1 MREYKHPFG
10 IDIDQQV
17 HDAGGGGTTSCSF
30 RDPAGFLFWRG
41 GEVFRCVRPVY
52 ETQFR
57 EATSRGLYA
66 ASIAQGLMLPFTTGY
81 APPDD
86 EPCVAVLKPRQLT
99 QITYPYEWSFEQLKD
114 AAALTLK
121 LHMLALERGM
131 VLKDASAYNVQMVDG
146 APCFID
152 HLSFDL
158 LSEHGMWPAYGQ
170 FCRHFLAPLALM
182 SRVDLNLN
190 KLLELYID
198 GVPLDLAAKLLPI
211 STRLSLGLYMHLH
224 LHARLVSKH
233 GGARKKVAG
242 RQISAEQLAAIAK
255 SLLAL
260 VSGLEPK
267 AARTE
272 WGDYYSDTNYSDRSF
287 AAKKRWIREMVAK
300 VRPRRM
306 WDVGANDGTFSHL
319 VKDLAGEIVSM
330 DIDPVA
336 VGRNYRACRSD
347 GITNVT
353 PLVIDVCNPSP
364 ATGFANRERASLA
377 DRGRPDLVIALAL
390 IHHLAISNNLPFAD
404 IAGYF
409 ASLADHLV
417 IEFVRKSDSQV
428 ERLLLNRPDIFDG
441 YTEDGFKSAF
451 GARFT
456 IVEERP
462 IPGAERT
469 LYLMTNRAL
478 PAARGLG

>member
-1 MREYKHPFG
+1 MRSLAPSLAPLPSRREP
-10 IDIDQQV
+10 
-17 HDAGGGGTTSCSF
+17 SSF

-57 EATSRGLYA
+57 EATSRRLYEA
-66 ASIAQGLMLPFTTGY
+66 CIAQGLMLPFATGY

-99 QITYPYEWSFEQLKD
+99 QITYPYEWCFEQLKD

-121 LHMLALERGM
+121 LHILALERGM

-158 LSEHGMWPAYGQ
+158 LSQHGMWPAYGQ

-190 KLLELYID
+190 KLLELHID
-198 GVPLDLAAKLLPI
+198 GVPLELAAKLLPS
-211 STRLSLGLYMHLH
+211 STRFSPGLYMHLH

-233 GGARKKVAG
+233 GGTRKKVAA
-242 RQISAEQLAAIAK
+242 RQISAEQLGAIAK

-267 AARTE
+267 TARTE
-272 WGDYYSDTNYSDRSF
+272 WGDYYCDTNYSDQSF
-287 AAKKRWIREMVAK
+287 DTKKRLLRELVGK

-306 WDVGANDGTFSHL
+306 WDVGANDGTFSRL
-319 VKDLAGEIVSM
+319 VKDLADEIVSM

-336 VGRNYRACRSD
+336 VGRNYRACRST
-347 GITNVT
+347 GIANVT
-353 PLVIDVCNPSP
+353 PLVIDLCNPSP
-364 ATGFANRERASLA
+364 AIGFANRERPSLA
-377 DRGRPDLVIALAL
+377 DRGRPDLVVALAL

-409 ASLADHLV
+409 ASLTDHLV
-417 IEFVRKSDSQV
+417 IEFVRKRDSQV

-441 YTEDGFKSAF
+441 YTEHAFRSAF

-456 IVEERP
+456 ILEERP

-469 LYLMTNRAL
+469 LYLMRRK
-478 PAARGLG
+478 P